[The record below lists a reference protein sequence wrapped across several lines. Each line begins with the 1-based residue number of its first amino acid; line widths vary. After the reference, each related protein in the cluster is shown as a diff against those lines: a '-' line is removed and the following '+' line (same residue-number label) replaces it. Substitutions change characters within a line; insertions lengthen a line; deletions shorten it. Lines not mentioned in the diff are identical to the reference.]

1 MLDKFAGTISSPV
14 SPASIGPESSIHD
27 IRPVCYLIHF
37 ERPYLAKTGK
47 QQHKVQ
53 HYLGWTINLE
63 KRVKLHATGQG
74 ARLLAVVNT
83 EGIGW
88 SVVRLW
94 ENGSYAL
101 ERKLKARHG
110 YSTYC
115 PICNQRHKDLLP
127 AELLGT
133 LATRVDH
140 TGEQTKNENPQGP
153 GESLVLS
160 LLEGQAR

>member
-1 MLDKFAGTISSPV
+1 MPPSSPQRTH
-14 SPASIGPESSIHD
+14 SSLTRQQNTNT

-37 ERPYLAKTGK
+37 ERPYQAKTGK
-47 QQHKVQ
+47 QQQKAQ

-74 ARLLAVVNT
+74 ARLLAIINA

-110 YSTYC
+110 YAGYC
-115 PICNQRHKDLLP
+115 PICNQKHKDLLP
-127 AELLGT
+127 KEPLGT
-133 LATRVDH
+133 APVGGQTR
-140 TGEQTKNENPQGP
+140 EENPQGP
-153 GESLVLS
+153 DESLVLS
-160 LLEGQAR
+160 FLEGQGL